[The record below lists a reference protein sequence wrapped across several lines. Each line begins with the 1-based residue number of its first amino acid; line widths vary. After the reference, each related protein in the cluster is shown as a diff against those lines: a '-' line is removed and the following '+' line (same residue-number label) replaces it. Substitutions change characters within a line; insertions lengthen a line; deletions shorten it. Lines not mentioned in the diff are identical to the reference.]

1 VERQENV
8 NGVVGERHRALSTLA
23 FDYGRALASRLV
35 LHGDQAGCS
44 IALFFG
50 SFFCASKRKN
60 GKQKECDA
68 VELPKLN
75 SSPPDADQNDKG
87 SVADAGEILRFRSG

>member
-1 VERQENV
+1 MASLVIATEP
-8 NGVVGERHRALSTLA
+8 LSTLG
-23 FDYGRALASRLV
+23 FDYGRALANGLV

-44 IALFFG
+44 TALFIG
-50 SFFCASKRKN
+50 PFFCARKRKN

-68 VELPKLN
+68 VELPKID
-75 SSPPDADQNDKG
+75 SSPPDADQNDKE